1 MDKTKREMLRVALQL
16 VAENVYKLEK
26 EKVDDKYIVLR
37 ITTHFLWPDGPYG
50 KIVTEPS
57 VQMNE
62 DGFLAL
68 FGDDTEY
75 EYVADKDGSV
85 EMQTRLNG
93 VLFYA
98 LVH

>member
-16 VAENVYKLEK
+16 VAENVYKLER
-26 EKVDDKYIVLR
+26 EKGVIR
-37 ITTHFLWPDGPYG
+37 ITTHFIWPDGLYG
-50 KIVTEPS
+50 KILTEPS

-62 DGFLAL
+62 EGFLAL

-75 EYVADKDGSV
+75 EYVTDKDGSV